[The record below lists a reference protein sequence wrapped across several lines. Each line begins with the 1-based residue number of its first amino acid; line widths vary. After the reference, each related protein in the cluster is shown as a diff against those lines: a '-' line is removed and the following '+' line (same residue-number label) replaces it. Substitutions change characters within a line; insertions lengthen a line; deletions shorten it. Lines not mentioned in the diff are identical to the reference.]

1 MALSNSQGIVATTG
15 NLPGSGALSGGVA
28 GAASRISVVKS
39 RQQYGGSAVPDSAVR
54 SVTTN
59 LRIAYPGVEGNITD
73 V

>member
-1 MALSNSQGIVATTG
+1 MAASNSNGVVASG
-15 NLPGSGALSGGVA
+15 SAVMPGSGAISN

-39 RQQYGGSAVPDSAVR
+39 RQSFNGTAIPDSAVR
-54 SVTTN
+54 SVTHN

>member
-1 MALSNSQGIVATTG
+1 MALSNSLGVVATTG

-28 GAASRISVVKS
+28 GAASRISVSKT
-39 RQQYGGSAVPDSAVR
+39 RQSYNGTPIADSAVR

-59 LRIAYPGVEGNITD
+59 LRIAYPSVEGNITD

>member
-1 MALSNSQGIVATTG
+1 MALTNSLGIVATTG

-28 GAASRISVVKS
+28 GAASRISVSKTRMS
-39 RQQYGGSAVPDSAVR
+39 YNGTAIADSAVR

-59 LRIAYPGVEGNITD
+59 LRLAYPSVEGNITD

>member
-1 MALSNSQGIVATTG
+1 MALSNSLGIVATTG
-15 NLPGSGALSGGVA
+15 NLPGSGAITGGVA

-39 RQQYGGSAVPDSAVR
+39 RQSFNGTPIPDSTVR

-59 LRIAYPGVEGNITD
+59 LRIAYPSVEGNITD

>member
-1 MALSNSQGIVATTG
+1 MAASNSLGIVATTG

-28 GAASRISVVKS
+28 GAASRISVSKS
-39 RQQYGGSAVPDSAVR
+39 RMSYNGTPIPDSAVR

-59 LRIAYPGVEGNITD
+59 LRLAYPGVEGNITD